1 MKVAIVGDVHLTE
14 RNPRVRIDNY
24 LETALNKLEYIAK
37 ENDKIIILGDLF
49 HTYANSDLFFYQ
61 VYSLMKKYEGKFST
75 IIGNHDLFHR
85 SFESLPRTTMGC
97 LNRTGVL
104 TIHTKPF
111 TIDEL
116 KFTVVQVE
124 DDPNSIPV
132 AEGKNTILLGHKYFE
147 FPNCE
152 KESLSKKDIRRLKYE
167 LVFLGHDHSP
177 YPEEFIGEST
187 LIRMGSLT
195 RIDSQMYNRDREICY
210 YQIDSLTGSYI
221 IKSVPTKP
229 TSECCQEG
237 AFNQVNN
244 TDEIDEISYLDVEK
258 AINKLSNRSGQNG
271 LSLNEVLLEMK
282 VSQDSIDLIRE
293 MYELSGIEYK

>member
-1 MKVAIVGDVHLTE
+1 
-14 RNPRVRIDNY
+14 
-24 LETALNKLEYIAK
+24 
-37 ENDKIIILGDLF
+37 
-49 HTYANSDLFFYQ
+49 
-61 VYSLMKKYEGKFST
+61 
-75 IIGNHDLFHR
+75 
-85 SFESLPRTTMGC
+85 
-97 LNRTGVL
+97 
-104 TIHTKPF
+104 
-111 TIDEL
+111 
-116 KFTVVQVE
+116 
-124 DDPNSIPV
+124 
-132 AEGKNTILLGHKYFE
+132 
-147 FPNCE
+147 
-152 KESLSKKDIRRLKYE
+152 
-167 LVFLGHDHSP
+167 
-177 YPEEFIGEST
+177 
-187 LIRMGSLT
+187 MGSLT

-293 MYELSGIEYK
+293 MY